1 MAEQWTKEQRDA
13 ITSRGGNLLV
23 AAAAG
28 AGKTSVLV
36 ERIIRRVTD
45 PVSPV
50 DVDRLLVV
58 TFTNAAASE
67 MRDRISRALAGE
79 LNRYPGSKHLQRQVA
94 LLGRAAISTMHSFC
108 LDLLRQYFYRIDLD
122 PAFRVADAT
131 EAALLQTEALEE
143 LFERRYAAEESLLF
157 TGLVDSYGGRRDDT
171 LLQELV
177 LQAYDFARSTPDPA
191 GWLARLPESFHVP
204 PAAGPGEDYFDQ
216 LPWAAILKKAVAMGL
231 AGAQADLEQALRLAG
246 RPGGPQPYLAN
257 LTEDLAVVAG
267 LRKVCAAA
275 SSWSDLCRG
284 FRQAAFRRLA
294 ACRKE
299 TADADLVE
307 QIRKLRDSAKKKIAS
322 LQREYFSR
330 TPAELCAD
338 LAAVAPL
345 VGEMAALVK
354 DFGET
359 YRQVKAARGV
369 VDFNDLEHYCVQV
382 LSEPGEHGPVP
393 SQVALELRK
402 RFEEVLVDEYQDIN
416 DVQEIILRL
425 VSRQGE
431 KQPNLFMVGDVKQSI
446 YRFRLA
452 EPGLFLGKYKSY
464 PVLAGGPERRID
476 LSRNFRSRRGTVDAV
491 NFVFRQLMTPGVG
504 EMAYDADAELIYGA
518 GYPEDSASFSGDT
531 PYGRVPYESVEL
543 HLIESG
549 GSSGSQAP
557 DPDGGDD
564 QAAGDNGQE
573 HEMEEEKD
581 ALQQEAGLVA
591 DRIRELV
598 HGTPV
603 GKPGMRIYDRDKG
616 AYRSLAYRDVVVL
629 LRATSGAANT
639 FVEEFRLKG
648 VPVYAELATG
658 YFEAT
663 EVETVLSLLHI
674 IDNPRQDVFL
684 AGVLRSPMV
693 GLKAADL
700 AKVRLAAGRGDFY
713 DAVVAAALAG
723 REELSERLVKFLE
736 QLERWRTA
744 ARQGALAD
752 LLWSVYRDTGYYDFT
767 GGLPGGSQRQANLR
781 ALYHRARQ
789 YEATTFRGLFLFLR
803 FIERIRAGGRDLG
816 AARALSEKENV
827 VRIMSI
833 HKSKGLEFPVV
844 FLAGLNRKFNFQE
857 LSKDLLFH
865 KDLGLG
871 PQLVNAVA
879 RVTYPT
885 AAKLAFK
892 HRLKME
898 ALAEEMRILYVAMT
912 RAREKL
918 VLVGS
923 TRNLAQSAR
932 KWCGPAGVEDW
943 PLPDGYLGG
952 VSSPLDWL
960 APALAR
966 HRDGAELRKLG
977 VSEEQPPFE
986 VAGDRSRWK
995 ILFAS
1000 RGKDAAAEKT
1010 PEPEW
1015 LARVSRMEPLAPGP
1029 LADVISARL
1038 EWTYPAA
1045 GLLGRSAKTTVTE
1058 IKRRFDLAEEG
1069 EDAAP
1074 RDFRPPVGG
1083 RPLFLQEE
1091 RGLSAVEAGTA
1102 LHLTMQSLDLKG
1114 GLDTATI
1121 RQRIEKMVE
1130 REILTVEQAAAVPA
1144 EKIADFFAGSLGARL
1159 LAGREVLRELPFTL
1173 ALPAQELYPDLTGAD
1188 GEVVIIQ
1195 GVVDCLVDEGDG
1207 WLLVDYKTDRI
1218 APGQLQEAVKRY
1230 RGQLDLYAR
1239 AVESILGRKIKEK
1252 NIYLFHHGLAILL

>member
-13 ITSRGGNLLV
+13 VTSRGGNLLV

-36 ERIIRRVTD
+36 ERIIRRITD

-67 MRDRISRALAGE
+67 MRDRISRALTGA
-79 LNRYPGSKHLQRQVA
+79 LNRYPGSKYLQRQVA

-131 EAALLQTEALEE
+131 EAVLIQTEALEE
-143 LFERRYAAEESLLF
+143 LFESRYADGENLLF

-177 LQAYDFARSTPDPA
+177 LQAYAFARSTPDPA
-191 GWLARLPESFHVP
+191 GWLAKLPDNFNIP
-204 PAAGPGEDYFDQ
+204 RDANPGQDYFDQ
-216 LPWAAILKKAVAMGL
+216 LPWAEILKIAVAIEL
-231 AGAQADLEQALRLAG
+231 AGSRADLEQALRLAR

-257 LTEDLAVVAG
+257 LVDDLSMVAG
-267 LRKVCAAA
+267 LTKACAAG
-275 SSWSDLCRG
+275 SSWSELYQG
-284 FRQAAFRRLA
+284 FQQAAFRKLA
-294 ACRKE
+294 TCRKE
-299 TADADLVE
+299 LADEDLVE
-307 QIRKLRDSAKKKIAS
+307 QVKKLRDGVKKKIS
-322 LQREYFSR
+322 TLQREYFSR

-338 LAAVAPL
+338 LATVAPL
-345 VGEMAALVK
+345 VGEIAALVK

-359 YRQVKAARGV
+359 YRQAKATRGV
-369 VDFNDLEHYCVQV
+369 VDFNDLEHYCMQV
-382 LSEPGEHGPVP
+382 LSEPGEQGPVP
-393 SQVALELRK
+393 SQAAIELRR
-402 RFEEVLVDEYQDIN
+402 RFEEILVDEYQDIN
-416 DVQEIILRL
+416 DVQETILRL

-431 KQPNLFMVGDVKQSI
+431 MEPNLFMVGDVKQSI

-452 EPGLFLGKYKSY
+452 EPGLFLDKYRSY
-464 PVLAGGPERRID
+464 PVLAGGAERRID
-476 LSRNFRSRRGTVDAV
+476 LSRNFRSRRGIVDAV

-504 EMAYDADAELIYGA
+504 EMAYDADAELIFGA
-518 GYPEDSASFSGDT
+518 NYPESNSSSSDGKACDMSDFSKADSPENVAVKCEPCEF
-531 PYGRVPYESVEL
+531 VEL
-543 HLIESG
+543 HLIESVG
-549 GSSGSQAP
+549 FSGSLST
-557 DPDGGDD
+557 DPAAAGGD
-564 QAAGDNGQE
+564 QTAGDNGQE
-573 HEMEEEKD
+573 HELEEEKD

-591 DRIRELV
+591 DRILELV
-598 HGTPV
+598 HGTP
-603 GKPGMRIYDRDKG
+603 GGEPGMLVYDRDSG
-616 AYRSLAYRDVVVL
+616 AYRPLAYRDVVVL
-629 LRATSGAANT
+629 LRATSGSANT

-663 EVETVLSLLHI
+663 EVETLLSLLHI

-693 GLKAADL
+693 GLRAADL
-700 AKVRLAAGRGDFY
+700 AKVRLAARRGDFY

-723 REELSERLVKFLE
+723 WGELSERLVEFLE
-736 QLERWRTA
+736 SLERWRTQ
-744 ARQGALAD
+744 ARQGTLAD
-752 LLWSVYRDTGYYDFT
+752 LIWSVYRDTGYYDFV

-781 ALYHRARQ
+781 ALQHRARQ

-803 FIERIRAGGRDLG
+803 FIERIREGGRDLG

-844 FLAGLNRKFNFQE
+844 FLAGLNRKFNFRD
-857 LSKDLLFH
+857 LNKDLLFH

-871 PQLVNAVA
+871 PQLVDAVA

-885 AAKLAFK
+885 AAKLALK

-932 KWCGPAGVEDW
+932 KWCGPAGAEGW
-943 PLPDGYLGG
+943 SLPDGYLGG
-952 VSSPLDWL
+952 VRSALEWL
-960 APALAR
+960 ATALAR

-977 VSEEQPPFE
+977 LSEDSSQLE

-995 ILFAS
+995 IRLAVHS
-1000 RGKDAAAEKT
+1000 EPATAEKT
-1010 PEPEW
+1010 IEPEW
-1015 LARVSRMEPLAPGP
+1015 LARVSRMEPLEPGP
-1029 LADVISARL
+1029 LAGVIKARL

-1045 GLLGRSAKTTVTE
+1045 GLLGRAAKATVTE
-1058 IKRRFDLAEEG
+1058 IKRRFELAEDG
-1069 EDAAP
+1069 EDALQ
-1074 RDFRPPVGG
+1074 RDFRPPIGG
-1083 RPLFLQEE
+1083 RPLFMQEE
-1091 RGLSAVEAGTA
+1091 RGLSAAEAGTA
-1102 LHLTMQSLDLKG
+1102 LHLALQHLDLKG
-1114 GLDTATI
+1114 ALDTAAI
-1121 RQRIEKMVE
+1121 RQFIEKMVE
-1130 REILTVEQAAAVPA
+1130 REILTAEQAAAIPA
-1144 EKIADFFAGSLGARL
+1144 AKIANFFAGHLGARL
-1159 LAGREVLRELPFTL
+1159 LAGREVLRELPFT
-1173 ALPAQELYPDLTGAD
+1173 
-1188 GEVVIIQ
+1188 
-1195 GVVDCLVDEGDG
+1195 
-1207 WLLVDYKTDRI
+1207 
-1218 APGQLQEAVKRY
+1218 
-1230 RGQLDLYAR
+1230 
-1239 AVESILGRKIKEK
+1239 
-1252 NIYLFHHGLAILL
+1252 